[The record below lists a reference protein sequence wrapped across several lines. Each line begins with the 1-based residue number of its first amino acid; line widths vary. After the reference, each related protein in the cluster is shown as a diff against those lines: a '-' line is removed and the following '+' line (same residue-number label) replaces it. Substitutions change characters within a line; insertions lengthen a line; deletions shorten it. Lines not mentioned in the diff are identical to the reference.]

1 MISFTRF
8 EYSTKVDGQPV
19 YYGEGACVSTDTKP
33 EGMANGSVLVEMDTG
48 KVYMYDA
55 AGRQWRV
62 LE

>member
-1 MISFTRF
+1 MISFARF
-8 EYSTKVDGQPV
+8 EYSTNVDGQPV

-55 AGRQWRV
+55 EARQWRA